1 MTDFC
6 VGTWLSLFDVILTSF
21 FVGRFDIGITFTISI
36 LNFWSLSVLSSDN
49 LILLPATNFK
59 FSWPVG
65 VIDVVVP
72 INPLDPLSI
81 TVVNVLQW
89 LPKPIVTAVPE
100 ELTVNPS
107 SFLKVMLLTFSVV
120 TFSATVSTEPITL
133 RGEDTLAFNTFPLK
147 DRFKPASMFPCL
159 LSNCVCMDDVT
170 PSTKFSSSIL
180 VVKEVVPSFNVP

>member
-1 MTDFC
+1 
-6 VGTWLSLFDVILTSF
+6 
-21 FVGRFDIGITFTISI
+21 
-36 LNFWSLSVLSSDN
+36 
-49 LILLPATNFK
+49 
-59 FSWPVG
+59 
-65 VIDVVVP
+65 
-72 INPLDPLSI
+72 
-81 TVVNVLQW
+81 
-89 LPKPIVTAVPE
+89 
-100 ELTVNPS
+100 
-107 SFLKVMLLTFSVV
+107 MLLTFSVV